1 MATMSNDE
9 LLEILS
15 WLLAKA
21 IHKLKSS
28 SKLFSELPQTPYFVA
43 KQAENSLKKDRPS
56 CFFIQRDNNLNHND
70 HVELHPLPGEELSS
84 GVPDG
89 IFSWKNEFLQNTQ
102 I

>member
-70 HVELHPLPGEELSS
+70 HVEIVYHQSSNLLPFTHFPYQPLAAARESS
-84 GVPDG
+84 
-89 IFSWKNEFLQNTQ
+89 
-102 I
+102 